1 MPAIVLREAN
11 EAVKEALNDTNVPK
25 KKKYMTAFTAE
36 DRASIGHYAS
46 ENGNAA
52 AVKKF
57 RATHNVGE
65 STVRS
70 FKKKYT
76 SRNLSGK

>member
-25 KKKYMTAFTAE
+25 KKYMTAFTAE
-36 DRASIGHYAS
+36 DRASIGRYAS

-65 STVRS
+65 RTVQS